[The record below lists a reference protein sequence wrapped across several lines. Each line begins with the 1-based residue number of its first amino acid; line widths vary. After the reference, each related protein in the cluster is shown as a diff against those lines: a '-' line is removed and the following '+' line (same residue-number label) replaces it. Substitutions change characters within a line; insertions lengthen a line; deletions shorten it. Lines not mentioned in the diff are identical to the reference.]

1 MIPNGQNSINPSI
14 ILRRNYQAAL
24 KTPAVKAG
32 VFNFVV
38 TGIGQANKTELHNS
52 RRIILRRNC
61 LALKTFGR

>member
-14 ILRRNYQAAL
+14 ILRRNYQTAL

-38 TGIGQANKTELHNS
+38 TGIGQSNKTEF
-52 RRIILRRNC
+52 
-61 LALKTFGR
+61 K